1 MVVSLSSTYFDDPRS
16 NPAEGYNFSV
26 LIFVEKG
33 GNKQKEAWIGHF
45 LGNLLLLLDLF
56 PFEFLFCSCTVSV
69 YLSFVS
75 IALMY
80 FKIILNYK

>member
-45 LGNLLLLLDLF
+45 LGNHLLA
-56 PFEFLFCSCTVSV
+56 
-69 YLSFVS
+69 FVS
-75 IALMY
+75 PSTSL
-80 FKIILNYK
+80 LSPTSETP